1 MGGGGGSL
9 GPQPK
14 AKRGKNSKR
23 KKKKRV
29 GFVLD
34 MTPLVDIAFL
44 LLTFFMFTTT
54 MVTPQIMEMKLPQG
68 DDPVEVIDDDLF
80 SILIRKDDS
89 VFYYRGILENTQL
102 QPVTLK
108 ALKTVCI
115 EENMRPGKENKTI
128 TALKSDTSASFGRL
142 VRVLDILNEAEMD
155 IVKKM
160 SGQKRERKFTLAPVD
175 PKELEAM
182 KDL

>member
-14 AKRGKNSKR
+14 PKRGKNSKR

-54 MVTPQIMEMKLPQG
+54 MVTPQIMEMSVPPEMK
-68 DDPVEVIDDDLF
+68 DPIPVKASELM
-80 SILIRKDDS
+80 SIIIRSDDS
-89 VFYYRGILENTQL
+89 VFYYVGLLEGN
-102 QPVTLK
+102 QPQSVTLK
-108 ALKTVCI
+108 SLRTVCL
-115 EENMRPGKENKTI
+115 EENMKQTNRLI
-128 TALKSDTSASFGRL
+128 TALKADTSSSYGRL
-142 VRVLDILNEAEMD
+142 IQVLDVLNLAEGD
-155 IVKKM
+155 IVMKM
-160 SGQKRERKFTLAPVD
+160 AGQKRERKFTLAPVD
-175 PKELEAM
+175 PKELEVI

>member
-14 AKRGKNSKR
+14 PKRGKNSKR

-54 MVTPQIMEMKLPQG
+54 MVTPQIMEMSVPQ
-68 DDPVEVIDDDLF
+68 DDKNVEVIDKQLF
-80 SILIRKDDS
+80 NVIIRSDDS
-89 VFYYRGILENTQL
+89 IFVYRGLLEQNV
-102 QPVTLK
+102 PEPISLK
-108 ALKTVCI
+108 ALRAKCV
-115 EENMRPGKENKTI
+115 EENMAQVNDLI
-128 TALKSDTSASFGRL
+128 TALKSDTSSTYGRL
-142 VRVLDILNEAEMD
+142 VQVLDVLNLAEGD
-155 IVKKM
+155 IVMKM
-160 SGQKRERKFTLAPVD
+160 AGQKRERKFTLAPVD
-175 PKELEAM
+175 PKELEAI

>member
-14 AKRGKNSKR
+14 PKRGKNSKR

-54 MVTPQIMEMKLPQG
+54 MVTPQIMEMQVP
-68 DDPVEVIDDDLF
+68 
-80 SILIRKDDS
+80 
-89 VFYYRGILENTQL
+89 LENTGVEVPASKLFNVIIRADDSLFVYRGLIQEST
-102 QPVTLK
+102 PEPITLK
-108 ALKTVCI
+108 ALRTKCV
-115 EENMRPGKENKTI
+115 EENMSQVNELI
-128 TALKSDTSASFGRL
+128 TALKADTSSSYGRL
-142 VRVLDILNEAEMD
+142 VQVLDVLNLAEGD
-155 IVKKM
+155 IVTKM
-160 SGQKRERKFTLAPVD
+160 AGQKRERKFTLAPVD
-175 PKELEAM
+175 PKELEAI
-182 KDL
+182 KGL

>member
-14 AKRGKNSKR
+14 PKRGKSSKR

-54 MVTPQIMEMKLPQG
+54 MVTPQIMEMSVPPEVDKQ
-68 DDPVEVIDDDLF
+68 VEVKQSELMTI
-80 SILIRKDDS
+80 IIRGDDS
-89 VFYYRGILENTQL
+89 VFYYQGILEEN
-102 QPVTLK
+102 QPQSVTLK
-108 ALKTVCI
+108 SLRTVCL
-115 EENMRPGKENKTI
+115 EENMKQVNRLV
-128 TALKSDTSASFGRL
+128 TALKADTSSSYGRL
-142 VRVLDILNEAEMD
+142 IQVLDVLNLAEGD
-155 IVKKM
+155 IVMKM
-160 SGQKRERKFTLAPVD
+160 AGQKRERKFTLAPVD
-175 PKELEAM
+175 PKELEVI

>member
-14 AKRGKNSKR
+14 PKRGKNSKR

-54 MVTPQIMEMKLPQG
+54 MVTPQVMEMQVPP
-68 DDPVEVIDDDLF
+68 DIETEIDVKQSELMT
-80 SILIRKDDS
+80 ILIRKDDS
-89 VFYYRGILENTQL
+89 VFYYQGILEEN
-102 QPVTLK
+102 QPQPITMKSLRS
-108 ALKTVCI
+108 VCV
-115 EENMRPGKENKTI
+115 EENMKQVNRLI
-128 TALKSDTSASFGRL
+128 TALKADTSSSYGRL
-142 VRVLDILNEAEMD
+142 VQVLDVLNLAEGD
-155 IVKKM
+155 IVTKM
-160 SGQKRERKFTLAPVD
+160 AGQKRERKFTLAPVSD
-175 PKELEAM
+175 KELEAI

>member
-54 MVTPQIMEMKLPQG
+54 MVTPQIMEMSVPPDVENQ
-68 DDPVEVIDDDLF
+68 VEVKQSELF
-80 SILIRKDDS
+80 TILIRKDDS
-89 VFYYRGILENTQL
+89 VFYYQGILEETQA
-102 QPVTLK
+102 QPVTMK
-108 ALKTVCI
+108 ALRVC
-115 EENMRPGKENKTI
+115 
-128 TALKSDTSASFGRL
+128 
-142 VRVLDILNEAEMD
+142 
-155 IVKKM
+155 
-160 SGQKRERKFTLAPVD
+160 
-175 PKELEAM
+175 
-182 KDL
+182 

>member
-54 MVTPQIMEMKLPQG
+54 MVTPQIMEMSVPPDVENQ
-68 DDPVEVIDDDLF
+68 VEVKQSELF
-80 SILIRKDDS
+80 TILIRKDDS
-89 VFYYRGILENTQL
+89 VFYYQGILEETQA
-102 QPVTLK
+102 QPVTMK
-108 ALKTVCI
+108 ALRTVCV
-115 EENMRPGKENKTI
+115 EENMKQVNRLI
-128 TALKSDTSASFGRL
+128 TALKADTLSSYGRL
-142 VRVLDILNEAEMD
+142 VQVLDVLNQAEAD
-155 IVKKM
+155 IVQKM
-160 SGQKRERKFTLAPVD
+160 AGQKRERKFTLAPVD